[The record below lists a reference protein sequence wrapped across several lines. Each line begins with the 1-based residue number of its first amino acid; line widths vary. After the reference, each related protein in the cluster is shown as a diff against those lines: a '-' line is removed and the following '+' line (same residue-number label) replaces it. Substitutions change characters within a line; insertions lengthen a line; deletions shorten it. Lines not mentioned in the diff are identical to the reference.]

1 MTFDQLWGPPHI
13 PDLPDAPERRSVDP
27 GDTEGISGL
36 ELRLT
41 RETLGM
47 SGDDLAAALSVNRR
61 TIQRWERAEA
71 IPAWATFELDAL
83 VTETTTWVDIL
94 TYHRPEARVFHDGWH
109 VISTGQALPAS
120 WWRTVV
126 GRALTGGN
134 PGLAVHWAD

>member
-1 MTFDQLWGPPHI
+1 MSFDSLWGPPHTTTD
-13 PDLPDAPERRSVDP
+13 PGAFPSRTVEP

-41 RETLGM
+41 RETLGL
-47 SGDDLAAALSVNRR
+47 SGDDLAAALGINRR
-61 TIQRWERAEA
+61 TIQRWERSEA

-83 VTETTTWVDIL
+83 VTETITWIDL
-94 TYHRPEARVFHDGWH
+94 LEHRAEARVFHDGWH

-134 PGLAVHWAD
+134 PGLAVHWGD